1 VKTNHR
7 GSRLLVGTTYIIS
20 TYSTSYAF
28 QRPIQTSILTL
39 LTTGIVLLLSSWLP
53 SQFAALRNRSYSSTS
68 YLDKTKTHAS
78 RRRNAVISNQKSRV
92 FSQRKVRAAVIAV
105 VVTLCVRIEILRRVI
120 NNSQCSGHNL
130 AVSVDKSRRNT
141 AKADQLISISSPL
154 VPLSTSSGMVRPRSR
169 RYKHKSPLDHG
180 SHDWSRQFSCR
191 RYYLQ
196 PC

>member
-1 VKTNHR
+1 MNLRTNHW
-7 GSRLLVGTTYIIS
+7 GSGVVVGTAYIIS

-53 SQFAALRNRSYSSTS
+53 FQFAASRNRSYSSTS
-68 YLDKTKTHAS
+68 NLDKTKTHAS
-78 RRRNAVISNQKSRV
+78 RRRNAVTSNHKSRV

-105 VVTLCVRIEILRRVI
+105 VVTLCVRLEILRRVI

-130 AVSVDKSRRNT
+130 AVSVYKSGTCT
-141 AKADQLISISSPL
+141 AKPDQLISFSFPL

-180 SHDWSRQFSCR
+180 SHD
-191 RYYLQ
+191 
-196 PC
+196 